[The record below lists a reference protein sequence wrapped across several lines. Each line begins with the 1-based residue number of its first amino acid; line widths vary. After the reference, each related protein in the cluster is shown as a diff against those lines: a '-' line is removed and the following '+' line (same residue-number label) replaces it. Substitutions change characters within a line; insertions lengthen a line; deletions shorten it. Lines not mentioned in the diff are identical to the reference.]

1 MFKFIG
7 TREQRT
13 YIYNTDDENSWN
25 RPEDYVPN
33 GEYRITEIIKDGRA
47 SLTDIKI
54 NPMISSASEVG
65 ENSKS

>member
-13 YIYNTDDENSWN
+13 FIYNTDDKNSWN

-33 GEYRITEIIKDGRA
+33 GEYCITEIIKNGHA

-54 NPMISSASEVG
+54 NPLNVSAAEAG
-65 ENSKS
+65 KKTNM